1 MKINNFCVI
10 MGGGV
15 GSRFW
20 PFSKE
25 DKPKQFLDFFG
36 TGRSLLQSTFDRF
49 KKIIP
54 VENIFVVTN
63 DAYAEMTLK
72 QLPELSKNQ
81 ILLEPLRR
89 NTAPAIAYA
98 VFHIQAINPNANIV
112 VAPSDHLILKE
123 DVFLSEIERGLQFV
137 EKNPFL
143 LTLGI
148 KPSRPETGYGY
159 IQENH
164 EEIVD
169 GIKKVKTFTEKPNFE
184 LAKAFFESGE
194 FVWNSGIFLWNAK
207 TILNSFKQ
215 HLPDIVNKFNEGKEF
230 FNTSRE
236 KEFID
241 QAFPFCPNISIDY
254 GIMEKADN
262 VYVIG
267 CDFGWSDL
275 GTWGSLHEITD
286 KDNNNNASLHC
297 KTLYIESND
306 NIVTMSDGKL
316 VVIQGLDGYI
326 VAESNNT
333 LLICKKEEEQRIKHF
348 VTDVKFRYGDE
359 YI

>member
-1 MKINNFCVI
+1 

-230 FNTSRE
+230 FNTPRE